1 MSLNPDTTS
10 LRFLT
15 IIIALSLCQVAV
27 NLLPSAS
34 RAQEKPTYLSED
46 ASWLWP
52 TNASRYMSSSFG
64 ETRAAHFHAAMDIGT
79 WGHEGYAVFASRDGI
94 VHRVAI
100 GPVGYGNVIYLRHDD
115 GIISLYAHLLDF
127 HPRIR
132 SVVDSLRLQD
142 YSFEFDRNMEDFEIR
157 FRRGQQIGWTGST
170 GVGPPHLHFEL
181 RTPEGRPFN
190 PKLAGVYIEDTI
202 PPQFSGLAVEPLSYN
217 STVNGSPRIYRS
229 RPARR
234 GGRNDF
240 GTLDA
245 SGEVGLA
252 VNVSDRANASN
263 NVHAVYELKMY
274 VDDEL
279 YFHSRADSFS
289 YGQSRQMFLD
299 RVFPILRD
307 ERRGYQRLYVRNA
320 NTLPFYQHT
329 GHTGRLDLPP
339 GEYAVRIVAS
349 DFYGNSTS
357 AYLQLNVTE
366 PEETQITSRL
376 HFPRGYADWRI
387 QNGTVRAGE
396 HEGAKSTGGTGFS
409 GTSDFTAGSGDVPTG
424 ESPGDLAPEYS
435 GDETPGSAPPPP
447 PPPSEPIFPVN
458 EPPTTLIWHK
468 NWVRPGSGTA
478 EATGSPEIAI
488 RPLGSFRD
496 EMRIY
501 SSASD
506 GLPLD
511 IADRLELRKGN
522 RAWVLHRV
530 RPEHPVTIYH
540 DGMRISV
547 NFPLDA
553 FFEPVSMGIAGTYL
567 DFTLFPD
574 IEPFRRPATVRILL
588 DEDLRNREGIGLYR
602 VNSRNGRLS
611 HVSSRT
617 NKDGSMITGTI
628 RSGGSYTI
636 AYDTLAPEISR
647 PHIGKWSHVNRYYA
661 TVSVDDDLSGI
672 DYRSAI
678 VHVNGQRGIAEYDP
692 EKKLLV
698 FHHPDFRPQ
707 RTNEISVTL
716 SDRAGNTAHRTFTG
730 VRYN

>member
-1 MSLNPDTTS
+1 MPLNPDITS
-10 LRFLT
+10 LRILT

-27 NLLPSAS
+27 NMLPAAS
-34 RAQEKPTYLSED
+34 RAQERPTFLSED
-46 ASWLWP
+46 AAWLWP

-115 GIISLYAHLLDF
+115 GTISLYAHLLDF

-142 YSFEFDRNMEDFEIR
+142 YSFEFERNMEEFEIR

-190 PKLAGVYIEDTI
+190 PKLAGVYIEDNI
-202 PPQFSGLAVEPLSYN
+202 PPQFSGLAVEPLSNN
-217 STVNGSPRIYRS
+217 STVNGSPGIYRN

-234 GGRNDF
+234 GGRYDF
-240 GTLDA
+240 GTLEV

-252 VNVSDRANASN
+252 VNVLDRANASN

-289 YGQSRQMFLD
+289 YGESRQMFID

-320 NTLPFYQHT
+320 NTLPFYQDT

-349 DFYGNSTS
+349 DFYGNS
-357 AYLQLNVTE
+357 AQARLQLNVTQPQE
-366 PEETQITSRL
+366 AELTNRFR
-376 HFPRGYADWRI
+376 FPRGYTDWRI
-387 QNGTVRAGE
+387 QN
-396 HEGAKSTGGTGFS
+396 
-409 GTSDFTAGSGDVPTG
+409 
-424 ESPGDLAPEYS
+424 DLPA
-435 GDETPGSAPPPP
+435 
-447 PPPSEPIFPVN
+447 N
-458 EPPTTLIWHK
+458 EPPYTLLWHK
-468 NWVRPGSGTA
+468 NWVRPGPGTT
-478 EATGSPEIAI
+478 EAAGSPEIAI

-501 SSASD
+501 SSASA

-511 IADRLELRKGN
+511 IADRLELQKGN
-522 RAWVLHRV
+522 RAWVLHRI

-540 DGMRISV
+540 DEMRISV
-547 NFPLDA
+547 HFPLDA
-553 FFEPVSMGIAGTYL
+553 FFEPVSMGITGTYP

-574 IEPFRRPATVRILL
+574 IEPIRRPATVRILL
-588 DEDLRNREGIGLYR
+588 DEDLRNRDGIGLYR
-602 VNSRNGRLS
+602 VNPRNGSLS

-617 NKDGSMITGTI
+617 DKNGSMITGTI
-628 RSGGSYTI
+628 RTGGSYTI
-636 AYDTLAPEISR
+636 AYDTLAPEV
-647 PHIGKWSHVNRYYA
+647 SHPEITRWTHVDRYYA
-661 TVSVDDDLSGI
+661 TLSVDDDLSGI

-678 VHVNGQRGIAEYDP
+678 IHVNGQRGIAEYDP
-692 EKKLLV
+692 EKKLLI

-707 RTNEISVTL
+707 QTNEISVTL
-716 SDRAGNTAHRTFTG
+716 SDRAGNTTRRTFTG